1 MKTVHLL
8 GGPVA
13 FLLLLLVPGSWL
25 DYPVRGSLGLL
36 LWMSWWWIFEP
47 VNLAV
52 TGFLPLVV
60 LAIFNFLPVA
70 RILPS
75 YSEEL
80 IFLLLGA
87 NILSTVW
94 TRWGLDRRIALV
106 SLIGVGTGTRR
117 QIMVWFAIATIL
129 SAFLPNTV
137 VAATMI
143 PIVLAMLRFI
153 GIEDISK
160 STFGSALVIA
170 IAWGTSVGGF
180 WTPLGGAPNLLTI
193 KLLQQTVIS
202 HEFLFMTWVTRLLP
216 LTIVIAAVS
225 FAFMWFAF
233 TPEIEHVEGSRNYFA
248 LELRSL
254 GKMTAPEAWGLSFFL
269 AATLLAFTR
278 QFYASLLPGLNPA
291 FVFLTFAVLCF
302 AIRHNGEPLLKWD
315 YAQKHMQWGLF
326 YLFAG
331 GAALG
336 EILSQTGTAKHRRR
350 HADSICGRRRIS
362 GRARVLAD
370 DDGRDADYEQ
380 HRGDWHHGADHDQHV
395 SKPRHESHTVR
406 LHCHGR
412 RQLRCDAA
420 VVGGRSSRR
429 GRVRRQSQDDVFA
442 RLLAGRPALG
452 RHRRDGV
459 RVSDLLAGIWYR
471 LRRFEPL
478 STQGFCSPKDAH
490 RIACCVSFARIS
502 AGLPAAPQWLRQSSA
517 RSLRS

>member
-1 MKTVHLL
+1 VKKVHLL
-8 GGPVA
+8 GGPLA
-13 FLLLLLVPGSWL
+13 FLILLLLPGSWL
-25 DYPVRGSLGLL
+25 DFPVRGSLGLL

-60 LAIFNFLPVA
+60 LAIFNFLSVA
-70 RILPS
+70 RILPA
-75 YSEEL
+75 YAEEQ

-137 VAATMI
+137 VAAAMI
-143 PIVLAMLRFI
+143 PIVLAMVRFI
-153 GIEDISK
+153 GIEDIGK
-160 STFGSALVIA
+160 SAFASALVIA

-202 HEFLFMTWVTRLLP
+202 HEFLFMTWVTRLFP
-216 LTIVIAAVS
+216 LAAAIAAVS
-225 FAFMWFAF
+225 FLYMWFAF
-233 TPEIEHVEGSRNYFA
+233 KPEIEQVEGSREYFA
-248 LELRSL
+248 QELRSL
-254 GKMTAPEAWGLSFFL
+254 GRMTAPEKWGLGFFL

-336 EILSQTGTAKHRRR
+336 EILSQTGTAKLV
-350 HADSICGRRRIS
+350 ADMLIPFAGGGGFRAVLVFSLMTMVVTQITSNTAAIGIMVPITISTFQSLGMNPVPFVYIVAVAGNCGLMLPS
-362 GRARVLAD
+362 
-370 DDGRDADYEQ
+370 
-380 HRGDWHHGADHDQHV
+380 
-395 SKPRHESHTVR
+395 
-406 LHCHGR
+406 
-412 RQLRCDAA
+412 
-420 VVGGRSSRR
+420 
-429 GRVRRQSQDDVFA
+429 
-442 RLLAGRPALG
+442 
-452 RHRRDGV
+452 
-459 RVSDLLAGIWYR
+459 
-471 LRRFEPL
+471 
-478 STQGFCSPKDAH
+478 
-490 RIACCVSFARIS
+490 S
-502 AGLPAAPQWLRQSSA
+502 AGGPAVAAGYGVNLKMMFSRGAWLA
-517 RSLRS
+517 LLLWAVIALLGYALAIYWPGFGLA